1 MRRTPP
7 CRPGDALAAHAVRGC
22 GRSLLYHSRRG
33 TGRRGAGVP
42 NWHRYSRLGGA
53 SVDDVM
59 EELLVGPG
67 AQVHSPLRVMAM
79 CQAAGFPLP
88 REAHSMVL
96 LQTLAL
102 LPPPQMW

>member
-1 MRRTPP
+1 
-7 CRPGDALAAHAVRGC
+7 
-22 GRSLLYHSRRG
+22 
-33 TGRRGAGVP
+33 
-42 NWHRYSRLGGA
+42 
-53 SVDDVM
+53 M